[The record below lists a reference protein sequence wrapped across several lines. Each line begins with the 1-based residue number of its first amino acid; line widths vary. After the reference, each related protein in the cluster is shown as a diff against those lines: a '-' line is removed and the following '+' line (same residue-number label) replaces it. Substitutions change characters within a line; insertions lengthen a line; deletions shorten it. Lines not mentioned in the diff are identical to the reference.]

1 MSKKRVDAGLA
12 REKSAFASFPIVEE
26 AYPIVAIPADVKAS
40 IARAEA
46 AVIAAGQESPAATA
60 KDLPPDI
67 RTAVTDKDAQDKFDA
82 HVENLALAAKGKR
95 QQPPMTDRLRAVM
108 ILVEREIADGT
119 PFAVG
124 PNSKMN
130 QKIRASLNARGAR
143 TTDSRKSRQKQKI
156 ITAGA
161 VRTLLKQIRTL
172 R

>member
-1 MSKKRVDAGLA
+1 
-12 REKSAFASFPIVEE
+12 AFASFPIVEG
-26 AYPIVAIPADVKAS
+26 ADPLVAIPADVKAS
-40 IARAEA
+40 IARGETA
-46 AVIAAGQESPAATA
+46 AIAASQEIPAQTACADQEGQNAQDTASQEIPAATA

-67 RTAVTDKDAQDKFDA
+67 RTAVTDKDVQDKFDA

-130 QKIRASLNARGAR
+130 QRIRASLNAR
-143 TTDSRKSRQKQKI
+143 
-156 ITAGA
+156 
-161 VRTLLKQIRTL
+161 
-172 R
+172 